1 MTPDEHVWWPAGR
14 RSLRVVTR
22 AELWGRRL
30 IDAIDL
36 ASGSLIRLD
45 EVDVAPLAG
54 RRWELDE
61 VVWRASACRAIAAAA
76 AGAAVAAASS
86 GVELLPHQAATLA
99 RALELDPVRLAL
111 CDEVGLGKTITAAA
125 IYTEL
130 KARGRASRVL
140 VVAPK
145 SVQLQW
151 VAEFADRFEEEFVRV
166 GPEGIPV
173 DAGVDPWRAFPQV
186 VCSLDAV
193 KPIRVRAG
201 WSLEQVDAYNQRRV
215 EAIVA
220 AGWDLVI
227 FDEAHHV
234 AGSSDEVARHRLA
247 RELSATVRNILLLS
261 ATPHSGKSDG
271 FRRFVGLLDGQFF
284 GGAPLTRDRV
294 QELVAR
300 TEKRTAIDRAGRP
313 LFMPRTTTMEVVR
326 YGDRTVEREL
336 YDAVTEYVREGYGR
350 AVREKRPAV
359 GFLVL
364 LMQRLVS
371 SSTAA
376 ILAALEKRAAALEA
390 APEQLELG
398 AFAGD
403 WDELTGE
410 EQFERMAEMRGHGW
424 VNERLQVQELL
435 QRARRA
441 ASSGLDAKVR
451 HLFDLLRQLETSE
464 SDPDVKVLLFTEFLP
479 TQEMLLNALAGAGIS
494 AVAINGGNSLAER
507 AIAQDAFR
515 ERSRV
520 LVSTDAGGEGINL
533 QFAHVVVNWDL
544 PWTPT
549 KIEQR
554 IGRVDRIGQ
563 PLPVKA
569 YNLVRENS
577 IDLRVLDVLERKLA
591 TILVELG
598 SDKRGDV
605 LESLSTRTER
615 LYVDAILKP
624 DALERSAD
632 DVTAAARDEVVS
644 QAPTLELIAPH
655 AIKQVVRSDADIRD
669 SVRRAS
675 EARARM
681 LGSDVPR
688 GGALNALRE
697 LPEVAPGEPVP
708 LLSDAGTSGWW
719 GCFEV
724 ADNQHSRTCFAV
736 FSPDGGGL
744 VRPDIADRCWSVLA
758 VEGTGETAGPPEPAE
773 FDELLRLGRDHGY
786 RAWAKLGSASVPVLT
801 LRLLVRVTA

>member
-1 MTPDEHVWWPAGR
+1 MTATDNVWWPDGGR
-14 RSLRVVTR
+14 SVRVVAR
-22 AELWGRRL
+22 SDLWGRGV
-30 IDAIDL
+30 IDAVDP
-36 ASGSLIRLD
+36 ATGTTIRLA
-45 EVDVAPLAG
+45 ERDVAPLAA
-54 RRWELDE
+54 RQWEAAE
-61 VVWRASACRAIAAAA
+61 VIWRAGACRALAAAA
-76 AGAAVAAASS
+76 RGAAIAASS
-86 GVELLPHQAATLA
+86 SGLELLPHQASIVV

-125 IYTEL
+125 VYTEL
-130 KARGRASRVL
+130 KARRRASRVL

-151 VAEFADRFEEEFVRV
+151 VAEFAHRFGEEFVRV

-173 DAGVDPWRAFPQV
+173 DTGVDPWRAFSQV

-193 KPIRVRAG
+193 KPIRARTG
-201 WSLEQVDAYNQRRV
+201 WSIEQVDEYNRRRV
-215 EAIVA
+215 DAIVA

-234 AGSSDEVARHRLA
+234 AGSNDDVARHRLA
-247 RELSATVRNILLLS
+247 RELSATVRNVLLLS

-271 FRRFVGLLDGQFF
+271 FRRLIGLLDDEFF
-284 GGAPLTRDRV
+284 GGAPLTRERV

-300 TEKRTAIDRAGRP
+300 TEKRSAIDNAGRP
-313 LFMPRTTTMEVVR
+313 LFLPRTTTMEVVR

-376 ILAALEKRAAALEA
+376 ILAALEKRAAALDA

-398 AFAGD
+398 SFAAD
-403 WDELTGE
+403 WDDLSGE
-410 EQFERMAEMRGHGW
+410 EQFERMLELRGHGW
-424 VNERLQVQELL
+424 ASERVEVHDLL

-441 ASSGLDAKVR
+441 ASSGIDAKVR
-451 HLFDLLRQLETSE
+451 HLFDLLRQLQASE
-464 SDPDVKVLLFTEFLP
+464 SDPEVKMLLFTEFLP
-479 TQEMLLNALAGAGIS
+479 TQEMLLNALASAGLS
-494 AVAINGGNSLAER
+494 AVAINGGMSLAER
-507 AIAQDAFR
+507 ALAQDAFR
-515 ERSRV
+515 DHARV

-563 PLPVKA
+563 PRPVKA

-591 TILVELG
+591 TILAELG
-598 SDKRGDV
+598 ADKRGDV
-605 LESLSTRTER
+605 LQSLSTRSEQ
-615 LYVDAILKP
+615 LYVDAILEP
-624 DALERSAD
+624 DRLERSAD
-632 DVTAAARDEVVS
+632 DLTAAARNEMVL
-644 QAPTLELIAPH
+644 QAPTLELIAPS
-655 AIKQVVRSDADIRD
+655 ATASAARSVPDIRD
-669 SVRRAS
+669 TIRRAS
-675 EARARM
+675 EARSRM
-681 LGSDVPR
+681 RSVVPR
-688 GGALNALRE
+688 AGTLDALSE
-697 LPEVAPGEPVP
+697 LPEMALGEPVP
-708 LLSDAGTSGWW
+708 ALSGMGISGWW

-724 ADNQHSRTCFAV
+724 ADSEWRRTCFAV
-736 FSPDGGGL
+736 FAPDEGGL
-744 VRPDIADRCWSVLA
+744 VRPDVAERCWSTLA
-758 VEGTGETAGPPEPAE
+758 LAGTNETAASPDPVEYEG
-773 FDELLRLGRDHGY
+773 FLLLGRDHGY
-786 RAWAKLGSASVPVLT
+786 RAWEMLASDGLPTLV